1 VPARSQAAP
10 TSNVQT
16 FGGALRGLAMEFIL
30 DTDHPNQLCLH
41 TWDGHKF
48 ATAVTVNY
56 HGRTY
61 AASPIASGLAR
72 SVRFPTASR
81 PFGSAV
87 RLTGSM
93 AKFLTRHAHLMPDAA
108 GLLIAF
114 ALVSWF
120 PDCIPV
126 VPLLYLIGPDNEAR
140 LVLRLLG
147 CLCRRSILLGDI
159 NVEAVAAL
167 PQGLNPTFLI
177 GERSLAW
184 PVKRVLMSSSSRYFH
199 TARGNRQ
206 LHTYGAKAFSVD
218 HKPVTEAGMR
228 ISLSP
233 SPDQL
238 PPLSDADEEAAAL
251 DFHAKLLRYR
261 MRNYARVANAQID
274 TYNFVPAMRDEV
286 RAWLAPIC
294 DCPDL
299 LHLVK
304 NSLLLKSRQL
314 EQGRFSDD
322 LCLVIEAAL
331 FFCHKANTDHFFVG
345 DLAEKV
351 NHLLK
356 GRHENRTIT
365 DKMAGTLLRD
375 LGIFGERVTPG
386 YRILLT
392 DTRRQ
397 QIHGLARDYQVL
409 SVQDGTHRCR
419 HCPSGQLKK

>member
-1 VPARSQAAP
+1 VPSRLARPARMPCIRIYDAVLP
-10 TSNVQT
+10 D
-16 FGGALRGLAMEFIL
+16 LAIETIR
-30 DTDHPNQLCLH
+30 DPANQLLLH
-41 TWDGHKF
+41 TWNGRKVATVPTVSHLGHTYTSASI
-48 ATAVTVNY
+48 AT
-56 HGRTY
+56 
-61 AASPIASGLAR
+61 GLAQA
-72 SVRFPTASR
+72 VRFPSTCKA
-81 PFGSAV
+81 FGSTEQ
-87 RLTGSM
+87 LTSSM
-93 AKFLTRHAHLMPDAA
+93 LRFLTRYAHLLPDAA

-114 ALVSWF
+114 ALASWF
-120 PDCIPV
+120 ADCIPV

-159 NVEAVAAL
+159 NVQAMSAL

-184 PVKRVLMSSSSRYFH
+184 PVRRVLMSSSSRYFH

-218 HKPVTEAGMR
+218 REPVTEAGMR
-228 ISLSP
+228 ITRSP
-233 SPDQL
+233 SPDPL
-238 PPLSDADEEAAAL
+238 PPLSDADEEDATV

-274 TYNFVPAMRDEV
+274 THSFVPAMRDEV

-356 GRHENRTIT
+356 GRHENPTMT
-365 DKMAGTLLRD
+365 DKMAGKLLRD
-375 LGIFGERVTPG
+375 LGIFGERVTAG

-397 QIHGLARDYQVL
+397 LIHGLARDYQVL
-409 SVQDGTHRCR
+409 SVQDGIHRCR